1 MCVMSFVCVSVSD
14 LIKSG
19 RLTVYAEFAFYMFIS
34 RNSNQIWI
42 RLNGLLEICPLM
54 IDNNI
59 LNKFIKVNPV
69 YY

>member
-1 MCVMSFVCVSVSD
+1 MCVVSFVCVSVCGVCD

-54 IDNNI
+54 IDNI
-59 LNKFIKVNPV
+59 LIKVNPV